1 MIDKNYFGE
10 GKNIEFKREIPGNH
24 EKFLKDI
31 IAFSNSTGGKVIV
44 GIEDE
49 TGTVYGIGEQSPFKL
64 SDSISNMVS
73 DACTP
78 QIEPDIS
85 IQTIEEKN
93 GTCHRYCSWKVQT
106 LLYCG
111 KKEKRLQLLFELMEQ
126 ADLLTQ
132 EN

>member
-1 MIDKNYFGE
+1 MIRTILAKERILNL
-10 GKNIEFKREIPGNH
+10 K
-24 EKFLKDI
+24 EKFQVIMRNFLKDI

-85 IQTIEEKN
+85 IQTIEEKTV
-93 GTCHRYCSWKVQT
+93 TCHRYCSWKVQT
-106 LLYCG
+106 LLYC
-111 KKEKRLQLLFELMEQ
+111 EKRKRDYSFYS
-126 ADLLTQ
+126 
-132 EN
+132 N